1 MRFLFVV
8 DPLPSLK
15 AYKDSSVA
23 MMRAA
28 QARGHEVWAT
38 TVEALAWAS
47 DTGVQADAVRL
58 QLADDDSHWYSEE
71 AHATLRLAEAD
82 AVLMRK
88 DPPFDIE
95 YVTATWLLEQ
105 AEREGARVFNR
116 PAALRDHSEKI
127 ALAEFASFAPKTL
140 VTRDVARLA
149 AFIDVAGDAILKPID
164 GMGGSRIFR
173 VRADDPNRNVIVET
187 LSDNGARTV
196 MAQAYLPAIA
206 GGDKRILIIGGEV
219 VPYALARIARAG
231 ETRANLA
238 AGGTGVAR
246 PLTPRDREIAETL
259 APVLAAR
266 GLLLVGLDVIGEHLT
281 EINVTSPTC
290 MVEIKAQTGFD
301 VAAMFVTALE
311 RACAS

>member
-1 MRFLFVV
+1 MRFLFIV

-15 AYKDSSVA
+15 ASKDSSIA

-38 TVEALAWAS
+38 TVDALAWMTDA
-47 DTGVQADAVRL
+47 GVQADARRL
-58 QLADDDSHWYSEE
+58 QLADDDQPWFAEV
-71 AHATLRLAEAD
+71 ARATVRLADVD

-127 ALAEFASFAPKTL
+127 ALAEFARFVPKTL
-140 VTRDVARLA
+140 VTRDARQLA
-149 AFIDVAGDAILKPID
+149 AFIDAGRDTILKPID
-164 GMGGSRIFR
+164 GMGGSSVFR
-173 VRADDPNRNVIVET
+173 VRADDPNRNVIIET
-187 LSDNGARTV
+187 LTGDGARTV

-206 GGDKRILIIGGEV
+206 EGDKRILIVGGDV
-219 VPYALARIARAG
+219 VPYALARLARPG

-246 PLTPRDREIAETL
+246 PLTPRDREIAEAL

-290 MVEIKAQTGFD
+290 MVEIRTQTGFD
-301 VAAMFVTALE
+301 VAAMFITALE

>member
-8 DPLPSLK
+8 DPLTSLT
-15 AYKDSSVA
+15 ATKDSSIA

-28 QARGHEVWAT
+28 EARGHEVWTT
-38 TVEALAWAS
+38 TVETLAWAS
-47 DTGVQADAVRL
+47 DAGVLADAVRL
-58 QLADDDSHWYSEE
+58 QLSDDDRSWFAE
-71 AHATLRLAEAD
+71 AARDTLRLADVD

-127 ALAEFASFAPKTL
+127 ALAEFARFAPKTL
-140 VTRDVARLA
+140 VTRDAVRLA
-149 AFIDVAGDAILKPID
+149 AFIDAERDAILKPID

-219 VPYALARIARAG
+219 VPYALRALPGPARRAP
-231 ETRANLA
+231 TSLPA
-238 AGGTGVAR
+238 
-246 PLTPRDREIAETL
+246 
-259 APVLAAR
+259 APVSPAR
-266 GLLLVGLDVIGEHLT
+266 
-281 EINVTSPTC
+281 
-290 MVEIKAQTGFD
+290 
-301 VAAMFVTALE
+301 
-311 RACAS
+311 